1 MTDPTFYKSTFG
13 NILIITFLLLFQ
25 QAICRRFGYV
35 LWVTPLCGGVALLFV
50 HAVAMAGWFMLR
62 FSRVVRSGSFFSSPG
77 DKYLPKQQIK

>member
-25 QAICRRFGYV
+25 QAICLRFGDV

-50 HAVAMAGWFMLR
+50 HAVALAGCL
-62 FSRVVRSGSFFSSPG
+62 VGSC
-77 DKYLPKQQIK
+77 